1 MVRFGRV
8 ALCVGLLV
16 AALTASAPAAV
27 AAKKGPKV
35 TSHVFFDVSIGGEA
49 AGRIVLGLFGSTTP
63 KTADNFLQ
71 LALHSKGFGYK
82 GSSFHRVIPG
92 FMLQG
97 GDFTNGDGTGGKSIY
112 GEKFD
117 DENFKIKHTKAYL
130 LSMANAGPGTNGS
143 QFFITLAPTAWL
155 DGRHVVFGAVVSGED
170 VVRKIEANPTGAS
183 DKPKKAVVIEDSGSV
198 DLPEPYNIE
207 M

>member
-1 MVRFGRV
+1 MAVDRGDILTPRS
-8 ALCVGLLV
+8 L
-16 AALTASAPAAV
+16 LTALFVLFSARASPCV
-27 AAKKGPKV
+27 CVVSPELLSLCWT
-35 TSHVFFDVSIGGEA
+35 TS
-49 AGRIVLGLFGSTTP
+49 
-63 KTADNFLQ
+63 Q
-71 LALHSKGFGYK
+71 
-82 GSSFHRVIPG
+82 
-92 FMLQG
+92 
-97 GDFTNGDGTGGKSIY
+97 
-112 GEKFD
+112 

-198 DLPEPYNIE
+198 DLPEPYNLD

>member
-1 MVRFGRV
+1 MARFGRV

-16 AALTASAPAAV
+16 AALAASAPAAV

-92 FMLQG
+92 TSAG
-97 GDFTNGDGTGGKSIY
+97 G
-112 GEKFD
+112 
-117 DENFKIKHTKAYL
+117 
-130 LSMANAGPGTNGS
+130 
-143 QFFITLAPTAWL
+143 
-155 DGRHVVFGAVVSGED
+155 
-170 VVRKIEANPTGAS
+170 
-183 DKPKKAVVIEDSGSV
+183 
-198 DLPEPYNIE
+198 LPCG
-207 M
+207 

>member
-1 MVRFGRV
+1 MLRPP
-8 ALCVGLLV
+8 CVCI
-16 AALTASAPAAV
+16 APS
-27 AAKKGPKV
+27 P
-35 TSHVFFDVSIGGEA
+35 
-49 AGRIVLGLFGSTTP
+49 
-63 KTADNFLQ
+63 N
-71 LALHSKGFGYK
+71 
-82 GSSFHRVIPG
+82 SSFSVSTA
-92 FMLQG
+92 Q
-97 GDFTNGDGTGGKSIY
+97 
-112 GEKFD
+112 